1 MPLHGCYG
9 WFLLVHAICG
19 GLSGSSGGRAQQRVS
34 GRAASSLL
42 SACASQVYNAVCV
55 ALAGYVVVGVVR
67 YKLEKPGSFA
77 CNAPD
82 LSPAGHR
89 LAQVM
94 WCATL
99 PLLALEQN
107 ICHTGRSGS
116 SAPRCFRVR
125 GSACAELKLSAEP
138 FGALCRVYYAQ
149 KFLEFGD
156 TMLFV
161 LRMRFR
167 QLTGLHVYHHVSIT
181 VVTALFLRY
190 DVAGD
195 SYLAAL
201 ANSCVHVLMYSHYLL
216 SAFGVDTWWRKQLTT
231 LQLIQFLLVMAQSLL
246 AAARGPA
253 CGFPHWLKALMVAY
267 QITML
272 ALFGAFFVSSY
283 LLGHKSK
290 KGAKAKA
297 T

>member
-1 MPLHGCYG
+1 MPPARARKRLWC
-9 WFLLVHAICG
+9 
-19 GLSGSSGGRAQQRVS
+19 SSRFGTE
-34 GRAASSLL
+34 L
-42 SACASQVYNAVCV
+42 
-55 ALAGYVVVGVVR
+55 
-67 YKLEKPGSFA
+67 
-77 CNAPD
+77 
-82 LSPAGHR
+82 
-89 LAQVM
+89 
-94 WCATL
+94 W
-99 PLLALEQN
+99 
-107 ICHTGRSGS
+107 
-116 SAPRCFRVR
+116 RVR
-125 GSACAELKLSAEP
+125 
-138 FGALCRVYYAQ
+138 CRVYYAQ

-216 SAFGVDTWWRKQLTT
+216 SAFGVETWWRKQLTT
-231 LQLIQFLLVMAQSLL
+231 LQLVQFLLVMAQSVL
-246 AAARGPA
+246 AAARGPT
-253 CGFPHWLKALMVAY
+253 CGFPHWLKALMVTY
-267 QITML
+267 QLTML

-283 LLGHKSK
+283 LGHKSK

>member
-1 MPLHGCYG
+1 MPPARARKRLWC
-9 WFLLVHAICG
+9 
-19 GLSGSSGGRAQQRVS
+19 SSRFGTE
-34 GRAASSLL
+34 L
-42 SACASQVYNAVCV
+42 
-55 ALAGYVVVGVVR
+55 
-67 YKLEKPGSFA
+67 
-77 CNAPD
+77 
-82 LSPAGHR
+82 
-89 LAQVM
+89 
-94 WCATL
+94 W
-99 PLLALEQN
+99 
-107 ICHTGRSGS
+107 
-116 SAPRCFRVR
+116 RVR
-125 GSACAELKLSAEP
+125 
-138 FGALCRVYYAQ
+138 CRVYYAQ

-201 ANSCVHVLMYSHYLL
+201 ANSCVHVLMYSHYRL

-231 LQLIQFLLVMAQSLL
+231 LQLVQFLGVMAQSLL

-253 CGFPHWLKALMVAY
+253 CGFPAWLKALMVIY
-267 QITML
+267 QVSML

-283 LLGHKSK
+283 LGGQRKRREA
-290 KGAKAKA
+290 KGKPKAA
-297 T
+297 